1 VPGILFD
8 HIAIATERMA
18 DAPAVLAG
26 LLGGVPA
33 HGGSSPMYR
42 FGQWRFKGGG
52 RLEILEPAGADG
64 FLHRFLRE
72 RGPGIHHVTFR
83 VPSLREAC
91 ARARARGYDIIGHDD
106 SDPDWKEA
114 FLHPRQ
120 ALGIVVQLAES
131 RGSAEG
137 GPRRW
142 TPPAG
147 PSHPPPP
154 VTIVGLRTVA
164 ASRERARMQWEA
176 ILDGRGTEGGAGEL
190 SYRWPGSP
198 MRLAVAID
206 PSRDEGPLAIEY
218 ASERPVA
225 LPEGRHPV
233 LGAVF
238 ARCPPG
244 GDQRRRALPGAPA

>member
-1 VPGILFD
+1 
-8 HIAIATERMA
+8 MA

-26 LLGGVPA
+26 LLGGVSA
-33 HGGSSPMYR
+33 HGGSSTMYR

-52 RLEILEPAGADG
+52 RLEILEPTGADG

-91 ARARARGYDIIGHDD
+91 ERARAQGYDIIGRDD

-131 RGSAEG
+131 RWSGDEG
-137 GPRRW
+137 GSTHW
-142 TPPAG
+142 TPPAA
-147 PSHPPPP
+147 PANPPPP
-154 VTIVGLRTVA
+154 VTIVGLRMVVH
-164 ASRERARMQWEA
+164 SRARARTLSEA
-176 ILDGRGTEGGAGEL
+176 ILEGHGTEGGGEL
-190 SYRWPGSP
+190 IYRWPGSP
-198 MRLAVAID
+198 MRLTVAID

-218 ASERPVA
+218 ASERPPD

-238 ARCPPG
+238 TRTDSPEGP
-244 GDQRRRALPGAPA
+244 

>member
-1 VPGILFD
+1 MPGILFD

-26 LLGGVPA
+26 LLGGLPA

-91 ARARARGYDIIGHDD
+91 ARARAQGYDIIGHDD
-106 SDPDWKEA
+106 SNPDWKEA

-137 GPRRW
+137 GPCRW

-147 PSHPPPP
+147 PRHPPPP
-154 VTIVGLRTVA
+154 VTIVGLRMVA
-164 ASRERARMQWEA
+164 QSRERVRKQWEA
-176 ILDGRGTEGGAGEL
+176 ILDGRGTEGGADEL